1 MIVIYAG
8 WDAVDAATSSR
19 AFFAR
24 GRATSSPAKPLAET
38 GKPGEAFWRRRVAAY
53 GEVVWS

>member
-8 WDAVDAATSSR
+8 RDAVDAVAASR
-19 AFFAR
+19 ALCAR
-24 GRATSSPAKPLAET
+24 TNDAL
-38 GKPGEAFWRRRVAAY
+38 AY

>member
-8 WDAVDAATSSR
+8 RDAVDAAALSR
-19 AFFAR
+19 TLCAWTNDAI
-24 GRATSSPAKPLAET
+24 
-38 GKPGEAFWRRRVAAY
+38 AY

>member
-8 WDAVDAATSSR
+8 WDAVDAAASSR
-19 AFFAR
+19 VIYAR
-24 GRATSSPAKPLAET
+24 TSDV
-38 GKPGEAFWRRRVAAY
+38 KPGEAFWRRRVAAY